1 MRFFSSR
8 LPSVVSGRRTTAVAR
23 AVPRRPESVARSTGY
38 SKFIILGAART
49 GSNMLV
55 QALNSSPELT
65 CFGELFH
72 PNLDFLGFNVEGY
85 DNFDN
90 KDRALRDGDLPAFL
104 RERVYCAHPEAT
116 QAVGFKLLYG
126 HVWGFPGL
134 LGALT
139 EDTEIRVLH
148 LKRRNLLRTMLSLKI
163 AETTGVWLED
173 RRLTLANIGTALR
186 HPLRVATRLRRPL
199 RRPPASRVKLTLPV
213 EECRAFFYQRQRR
226 QRISMIYFA
235 STRSSRC
242 STRILWMIG
251 RILWLRHKSS
261 SASTRGRSASPSASK
276 TRSPCQSC
284 WRTTTS
290 SIEPSVSLPTPGC
303 SADGIGQRAA
313 QCCSFCSPLTCW

>member
-1 MRFFSSR
+1 
-8 LPSVVSGRRTTAVAR
+8 
-23 AVPRRPESVARSTGY
+23 
-38 SKFIILGAART
+38 
-49 GSNMLV
+49 MLV

-104 RERVYCAHPEAT
+104 RERVFCAHPEAT

-134 LGALT
+134 LEALT

-148 LKRRNLLRTMLSLKI
+148 LKRRNLLRTLLSLKI

-199 RRPPASRVKLTLPV
+199 RRPPASRIKLTLPV
-213 EECRAFFYQRQRR
+213 EECRAFFYQRQRSAAHFDDLFR
-226 QRISMIYFA
+226 QHQKLTLFYEDLVDDREEALGQVQEF
-235 STRSSRC
+235 
-242 STRILWMIG
+242 LG
-251 RILWLRHKSS
+251 
-261 SASTRGRSASPSASK
+261 
-276 TRSPCQSC
+276 
-284 WRTTTS
+284 
-290 SIEPSVSLPTPGC
+290 VDPG
-303 SADGIGQRAA
+303 
-313 QCCSFCSPLTCW
+313 PLTVTLRKQNPEPLPELLENYDELSRAFCFTPHAWMFR